1 MKNSKDKPN
10 LQMHPLYSLEY
21 WKIKA
26 FFEDDPT
33 IEVSD
38 INNADKSCK
47 ITVKDLLKKIAL
59 DTLLVTKELNV
70 HVELNGSGVIEDT
83 VDYLCKDNPKY
94 DHMESFVDRETG
106 TVMLKALMFKAESMH
121 YFSDDMFSPTGHT
134 AVLPSQLARD
144 LFTESLNFQTLIEE

>member
-1 MKNSKDKPN
+1 MKNSKDRPN
-10 LQMHPLYSLEY
+10 PQMHPLYSLEY
-21 WKIKA
+21 WKLKA
-26 FFEDDPT
+26 FFEDDET
-33 IEVSD
+33 VKVSE

-47 ITVKDLLKKIAL
+47 IIVKDLLKKVAL
-59 DTLLVTKELNV
+59 ENLLATKELTVNI
-70 HVELNGSGVIEDT
+70 ELEGSGISEDM

-106 TVMLKALMFKAESMH
+106 TVMLKALMFKAEPMH